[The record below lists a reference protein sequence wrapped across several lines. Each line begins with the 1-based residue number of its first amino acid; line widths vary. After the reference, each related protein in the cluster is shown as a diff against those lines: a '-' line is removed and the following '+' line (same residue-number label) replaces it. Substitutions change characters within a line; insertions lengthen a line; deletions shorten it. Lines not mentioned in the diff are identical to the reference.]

1 MKFGQKNYVHIFGVQ
16 GEGVNVELLKVWF
29 LSFTKRKHKICN

>member
-1 MKFGQKNYVHIFGVQ
+1 MEFGKKNYVHIFGVQ

-29 LSFTKRKHKICN
+29 LSLYYDALEV